1 MNKKRLQSFIQKY
14 YLNGLVESATLSCSD
29 NNIETDFITEDRSM
43 MGHIKFNGLTI
54 ETGKYGIFNT
64 SMFAR
69 MLSVLDE
76 NIDIHVVRIE
86 DKPINLSLQSNGT
99 VVTALLADLSVIPDV
114 PKLAKIPDFGLSVDL
129 TIEFVDK
136 FIKSKAALPEADT
149 FTIIPEENCKFV
161 LGMSNTNT
169 NRISLPVDAN
179 VTDPLMSSKVINSNL
194 FKEILTSNKGTDGK
208 VELSDAGL
216 LRVTFNDQDYNATYY
231 MKTIENE

>member
-14 YLNGLVESATLSCSD
+14 YLNGLVESATLSC
-29 NNIETDFITEDRSM
+29 NNDSIQTDFITEDRSM
-43 MGHIKFNGLTI
+43 MGHISFRGLSI
-54 ETGKYGIFNT
+54 ENGKYGIFNT

-69 MLSVLDE
+69 MLSVLDD
-76 NIDIHVVRIE
+76 NIEIHVVKID

-99 VVTALLADLSVIPDV
+99 VVTALLADLSVIPDA
-114 PKLAKIPDFGLSVDL
+114 PKLTKIPDFGLEVEVNN
-129 TIEFVDK
+129 EFVEK
-136 FIKSKAALPEADT
+136 FVKSKTALPEADT
-149 FTIIPEENCKFV
+149 FTILPDEQCKFV

-179 VTDPLMSSKVINSNL
+179 ITDPLMSSKIINSNL
-194 FKEILTSNKGTDGK
+194 FKEILTANKGVDGK

-216 LRVTFNDQDYNATYY
+216 LRVTFSNNDYEATYY